1 VVNFIVNHQLI
12 LKIFRAMMQKNVYRT
27 LGITTATLLLAV
39 VVWSF
44 NEDLFQ
50 ISKNLDVFA
59 SVYKEV
65 NINYVDDIN
74 SAKLI
79 KSGVDAMLDGLD
91 PYTEFVPES
100 EIEDYKLKYVSTQY
114 GGIGASIFNRD
125 KKVFVSEVF
134 SGFPAQRA
142 DIRPGDQLV
151 KINDVDLSGKTND
164 QVSLLLKGTK
174 GASIKLLV
182 KRDDA
187 QPVEKNLVRDE
198 IKQPNVTYYGMVSG
212 NMGYIKLDKFLENSA
227 DEVTTALVA
236 LKKNNPQG
244 IILDLRSNG
253 GGILQEAVKI
263 VNLFVAKDVEVVSQK
278 GKIKE
283 KNFSYRTMSA
293 PIEPNLPLVVLV
305 NSRSASASEIV
316 AGSLQDL
323 DRAVIIG
330 QRSYGKGLVQ
340 QTFTLPY
347 NSLVKITIAKYYIP
361 SGRCVQA
368 LDYAHRKDDGSVNKM
383 ADSSLHE
390 YKTKD
395 GRSVYD
401 GSGVYPDIMIK
412 QERFANITQALVG
425 KLMIFDYATR
435 FRNTHPK
442 IADAL
447 SYQLTDDDYNDF
459 VKYLAG
465 KDYNYSTNSEKL
477 LTSLKTEATK
487 EKQFGEIQGE
497 YDILKNKLMA
507 SKKNDLQIHKDEIK
521 QVLENEIASRYYNER
536 GRYEVNFKYD
546 KELAQAVKT
555 MQDKN
560 QLAAVLK
567 GVGEYKVIGKPQLA
581 AIALKKTDKG
591 TDDSDQ

>member
-1 VVNFIVNHQLI
+1 
-12 LKIFRAMMQKNVYRT
+12 MTQKNVYRK
-27 LGITTATLLLAV
+27 LGITAATLLLAV
-39 VVWSF
+39 LVWSF

-79 KSGVDAMLDGLD
+79 KIGVDAMLDGLD

-114 GGIGASIFNRD
+114 GGIGASIFNRE
-125 KKVFVSEVF
+125 KKVFISDVF
-134 SGFPAQRA
+134 NGFPAQKA
-142 DIRPGDQLV
+142 DIRPGDQLL
-151 KINDVDLSGKTND
+151 KINDIDLSGKTND
-164 QVSLLLKGTK
+164 QVSQLLKGTK
-174 GASIKLLV
+174 GAAVKLLL

-187 QPVEKNLVRDE
+187 QPVEKNLIRDE

-227 DEVTTALVA
+227 DEVTNALVSI
-236 LKKNNPQG
+236 KKNNPQG

-263 VNLFVAKDVEVVSQK
+263 VNLFVQKDVEIVSQK

-283 KNFSYRTMSA
+283 KNFAYRTVSA
-293 PIEPNLPLVVLV
+293 PLEPNLPLVVLV

-347 NSLVKITIAKYYIP
+347 NSLVKITIAKYFIP

-390 YKTKD
+390 YKTKN

-435 FRNTHPK
+435 YRNTHPK
-442 IADAL
+442 ISDAL
-447 SYQLTDDDYNDF
+447 SYKMSDEDYNDF
-459 VKYLAG
+459 VKFLAG
-465 KDYNYSTNSEKL
+465 KDYNYNTNSERL

-487 EKQFGEIQGE
+487 EKQFSEIQGE

-507 SKKNDLQIHKDEIK
+507 SKKNDLQIHKEEIE

-567 GVGEYKVIGKPQLA
+567 GTGEYKVIGKPQLA
-581 AIALKKTDKG
+581 AMALKKADKDP
-591 TDDSDQ
+591 DDNDQ

>member
-1 VVNFIVNHQLI
+1 
-12 LKIFRAMMQKNVYRT
+12 MMQKNVYRT
-27 LGITTATLLLAV
+27 IGISTATILLAV

-142 DIRPGDQLV
+142 DVRPGDQLV
-151 KINDVDLSGKTND
+151 KINDVDLSGKTNE

-187 QPVEKNLVRDE
+187 TPVEKNLVRDE

-283 KNFSYRTMSA
+283 KNFSYRTISA

-425 KLMIFDYATR
+425 KLMIFDYATH

-521 QVLENEIASRYYNER
+521 QVLENEIASRYYNEK